1 MAPTPVEHEMRHS
14 YITIQDDLLA
24 EAIRL
29 ACVKRRI
36 TLSAFYAKAAEM
48 YLAFLSKSEAK

>member
-1 MAPTPVEHEMRHS
+1 MRHS